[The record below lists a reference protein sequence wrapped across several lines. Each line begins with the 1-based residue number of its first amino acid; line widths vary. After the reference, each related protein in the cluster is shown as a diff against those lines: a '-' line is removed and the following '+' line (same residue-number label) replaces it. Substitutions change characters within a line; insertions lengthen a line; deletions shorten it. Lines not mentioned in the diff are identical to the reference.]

1 MSLTKLKRSSSQEN
15 MHPASVKRQKLFKNK
30 LVSYS
35 PSPSPSW
42 ELLFLV
48 AQYLDPKSLATAS
61 CVSKSWSESFSFED
75 IWRPICSAHYPSVYN
90 LKLVETQLSCH
101 RLYGIAST
109 AASKL
114 QLQKPIKPH
123 LPLKDLLFVINA
135 STGETST
142 LFTLS
147 KPCDELQVDSNGIFR
162 FAVDIDLESS
172 LKKEAIREI
181 KVTWNVVLR
190 GWKAVFIM
198 MESYSGKASLVPEA
212 EDLLFS
218 KELPLPGC
226 CSNMVTASSL
236 VAELKLGFCSENC
249 TDEEEGIEDD
259 GKFKRGELSLAIM
272 NTEHWR
278 YLSMDDAL
286 RHLQHFLL
294 PCDA

>member
-1 MSLTKLKRSSSQEN
+1 M
-15 MHPASVKRQKLFKNK
+15 
-30 LVSYS
+30 
-35 PSPSPSW
+35 
-42 ELLFLV
+42 

-61 CVSKSWSESFSFED
+61 CVSKSWLESFSSED

-90 LKLVETQLSCH
+90 LKHVDPAVSCH

-123 LPLKDLLFVINA
+123 LPLNDLLFVINA
-135 STGETST
+135 RTGESST

-147 KPCDELQVDSNGIFR
+147 KPCDELQVDPNGIFK

-190 GWKAVFIM
+190 GWKAVFNM
-198 MESYSGKASLVPEA
+198 MESCSGKASLVPEA
-212 EDLLFS
+212 EDLFS

-236 VAELKLGFCSENC
+236 VAEIKLGFCRENYI
-249 TDEEEGIEDD
+249 DEEEGIKDD
-259 GKFKRGELSLAIM
+259 GKFKRGKLSLAIM
-272 NTEHWR
+272 NTKHWR

>member
-15 MHPASVKRQKLFKNK
+15 IHHVSVKRLKLFKNK

-35 PSPSPSW
+35 PSPAW

-61 CVSKSWSESFSFED
+61 CVSKSWLESFSSED

-90 LKLVETQLSCH
+90 LKHVDPAVSWH

-123 LPLKDLLFVINA
+123 LPLNDLLFVINA
-135 STGETST
+135 RTGESST

-147 KPCDELQVDSNGIFR
+147 KPCDELQVDPNGIFK

-190 GWKAVFIM
+190 GWKAVFNM
-198 MESYSGKASLVPEA
+198 MESCSGKASLVPEA
-212 EDLLFS
+212 EDLFS

-236 VAELKLGFCSENC
+236 VAEIKLGFCSENY
-249 TDEEEGIEDD
+249 TDEEEGTEDD
-259 GKFKRGELSLAIM
+259 GKFKRGKLSLAIM
-272 NTEHWR
+272 NTKHWR

>member
-15 MHPASVKRQKLFKNK
+15 MHHASVKRQKLFKNK

-90 LKLVETQLSCH
+90 LKLVDPALV
-101 RLYGIAST
+101 T
-109 AASKL
+109 A
-114 QLQKPIKPH
+114 
-123 LPLKDLLFVINA
+123 
-135 STGETST
+135 
-142 LFTLS
+142 FT
-147 KPCDELQVDSNGIFR
+147 VDSNGIFR

-198 MESYSGKASLVPEA
+198 MESCGGKASLVPEA
-212 EDLLFS
+212 EDLFS

-259 GKFKRGELSLAIM
+259 GKFKRGKLSLAIM
-272 NTEHWR
+272 NTKHWR